1 MKAALFYRFL
11 AAVLVAGIYAL
22 SPSESAA
29 CPSGLVCPRGVNCT
43 KDTQC
48 VTPGSPGE
56 LSFTRD
62 QLGLTGNPPF
72 QPFQFGVPDEQN
84 FRFFLYDSDGKPIPF
99 HFGGGQDLP
108 PTATPS
114 ERLGNDLYAAG
125 FGGRVTFALKYGGF
139 SFSVRKK
146 GTGLRGFFIGDGDA
160 AASYSPFWDTMML
173 GEGFFKDDGTVYLN
187 VMKIGD
193 FFNELWHA
201 YYDQVVVQGG
211 DPKLRD
217 QFNKTKEYLK
227 GQQVKRNAKQEL
239 ATDIVNDFDEFTDDY
254 ISTLVDT
261 MAKENYRL
269 HHGMPQEVQKL
280 VQREKMT
287 AEAAN
292 EAANEAAKK
301 GWQDL
306 LDGKSKLTINLDAN
320 DGKGLVS
327 VPAQPPAELMKEL
340 ADAFGMEGF

>member
-11 AAVLVAGIYAL
+11 AAVLVAGVYAL

-43 KDTQC
+43 KDSQC

-62 QLGLTGNPPF
+62 QLGLTGSPSIHLFPPLSYG
-72 QPFQFGVPDEQN
+72 QPFTLGSARD
-84 FRFFLYDSDGKPIPF
+84 D
-99 HFGGGQDLP
+99 
-108 PTATPS
+108 PTLTPS
-114 ERLGNDLYAAG
+114 QRLAMDLADAG
-125 FGGRVTFALKYGGF
+125 FDGRVTDALQSGGF

-146 GTGLRGFFIGDGDA
+146 GTGFRGIFIGDGDA
-160 AASYSPFWDTMML
+160 AASYAPFTDTMML

-187 VMKIGD
+187 VKQIGD

-201 YYDQVVVQGG
+201 YSDQVVVQGG
-211 DPKLRD
+211 DPRLLH

-227 GQQVKRNAKQEL
+227 GQQVKRDSTQGL
-239 ATDIVNDFDEFTDDY
+239 AADIVGDFDELTEDY

-269 HHGMPQEVQKL
+269 RQRVQQK
-280 VQREKMT
+280 KTT
-287 AEAAN
+287 AEEAN
-292 EAANEAAKK
+292 RE
-301 GWQDL
+301 WQGL
-306 LDGKSKLTINLDAN
+306 LDGKSALTRNLDAN
-320 DGKGLVS
+320 DGAGLVS

-340 ADAFGMEGF
+340 ADAFGMSGYGESYLQGF